1 MSAQIGGVW
10 PVLRCRRVALPRR
23 SLGVVLPIVLV
34 ILTVLT
40 GLVVSQVRRGTID
53 ERLASN
59 ARESVML
66 DDAAQTTLRF
76 CEWQVVRR
84 PLNTALAT
92 GAAGIAAWNV
102 AANWTT
108 NTTSFDFTGL
118 NLMPGAGAIDP
129 ACVVEDATCELQ
141 PEIGRNGMGPGAGCN
156 GIHHRWRKFRV
167 TSRVRINAPDL
178 PAGWREAMTQSDV
191 RLLID

>member
-1 MSAQIGGVW
+1 MSNQIGGIS
-10 PVLRCRRVALPRR
+10 PVMRARRSSLPRH

-53 ERLASN
+53 ERLAAN

-66 DDAAQTTLRF
+66 DDAAQTVLRF
-76 CEWQVVRR
+76 CEFQVVRR
-84 PLNTALAT
+84 PLNTALAS

-108 NTTSFDFTGL
+108 ASTSLDFTGI
-118 NLMPGAGAIDP
+118 NLMQGAGAIDP

-156 GIHHRWRKFRV
+156 GIHHRWRKFRI

-178 PAGWREAMTQSDV
+178 PLGWREVMSQSDV